1 VVNLRQSLDL
11 PETKERVRA
20 WKKEKKKK
28 KQRKIIFTLRII
40 TKNIEIK

>member
-28 KQRKIIFTLRII
+28 NKEKLFLL
-40 TKNIEIK
+40 